1 MKFPY
6 ATVLISGASSGVGEA
21 IAYECVRRGA
31 KTLFLG
37 GRNAARLAAVAEK
50 CRELAAHRVSLAGDA
65 ESFPLRSSASAPTTG
80 DAESFPLPGTPGC
93 AVHTSIVD
101 VTDESATRDWI
112 NRADAIAPLDL
123 VFANAGVATGV
134 ETEVNVRTTFATNV
148 GGVLN
153 VSLPAIEIF
162 RRHHSSTSTS
172 HFNSHLVLTAS
183 IAGYAPLPTCPSYSA
198 TKSCVKTWGLAMRG
212 MLKKEGINVSVLCPG
227 FIRSRMTDVN
237 TCPMPFFMEADK
249 AARIILDRVSRNVGL
264 IAFPW
269 PMRLSVWALSCL
281 PARLTEFIASLL
293 PAKIKRQG
301 VVTDG
306 VN

>member
-1 MKFPY
+1 MY
-6 ATVLISGASSGVGEA
+6 SSILISGASSGVGEA

-31 KTLFLG
+31 KQLFLG
-37 GRNAARLAAVAEK
+37 GRNAERLSAVAEK
-50 CRELAAHRVSLAGDA
+50 CRGISAAV
-65 ESFPLRSSASAPTTG
+65 T
-80 DAESFPLPGTPGC
+80 
-93 AVHTSIVD
+93 VHADIVD
-101 VTDESATRDWI
+101 VTDETAARSWVESS
-112 NRADAIAPLDL
+112 NVIAPLEL

-134 ETEVNVRTTFATNV
+134 ETEANIRTTFATNV

-153 VSLPAIEIF
+153 VSLPAIAAF
-162 RRHHSSTSTS
+162 RKNKESSIHNCSLFPVPCS
-172 HFNSHLVLTAS
+172 LVLTAS

-212 MLKKEGINVSVLCPG
+212 MLKKEGIGVSVLCPG

-249 AARIILDRVSRNVGL
+249 AARIILDRVERNVGL

-269 PMRLSVWALSCL
+269 PMRFSVWMLSCL

-306 VN
+306 KVK

>member
-1 MKFPY
+1 ML
-6 ATVLISGASSGVGEA
+6 AHVLISGASSGVGEA

-31 KTLFLG
+31 KHLFLG
-37 GRNAARLAAVAEK
+37 GRNAERLAAVAEK
-50 CRELAAHRVSLAGDA
+50 CRL
-65 ESFPLRSSASAPTTG
+65 LRRSGIPSASEQDETSA
-80 DAESFPLPGTPGC
+80 SVS
-93 AVHTSIVD
+93 VHTDIVD
-101 VTDESATRDWI
+101 VTDESAA
-112 NRADAIAPLDL
+112 RAWVESANAIAPLDL
-123 VFANAGVATGV
+123 VFANAGVATGE
-134 ETEVNVRTTFATNV
+134 ETEANIRTTFATNV

-153 VSLPAIEIF
+153 VSLPAIEGF
-162 RRHHSSTSTS
+162 RKYRSSTSTS
-172 HFNSHLVLTAS
+172 DFTSHLVLTAS
-183 IAGYAPLPTCPSYSA
+183 IAGYAPLTTCPSYSA

-212 MLKKEGINVSVLCPG
+212 MLKKEGIRVSVICPG

-249 AARIILDRVSRNVGL
+249 AARIILSRVERNVGL

-281 PARLTEFIASLL
+281 PARLTEFISSLL

-306 VN
+306 PRSGGIPSFAVLK

>member
-1 MKFPY
+1 MHS
-6 ATVLISGASSGVGEA
+6 TILISGASSGVGEA

-31 KTLFLG
+31 KRLFLG
-37 GRNAARLAAVAEK
+37 GRNAERLSAVAAKCRGISAAV
-50 CRELAAHRVSLAGDA
+50 
-65 ESFPLRSSASAPTTG
+65 T
-80 DAESFPLPGTPGC
+80 
-93 AVHTSIVD
+93 VHTDIVD
-101 VTDESATRDWI
+101 VTDESATRAWVE
-112 NRADAIAPLDL
+112 NSNAVAPLDL

-134 ETEVNVRTTFATNV
+134 ETEANIRTTFATNV

-153 VSLPAIEIF
+153 VSLPAIAAF
-162 RRHHSSTSTS
+162 RKNKESSNHNSSLFTLTSS
-172 HFNSHLVLTAS
+172 LVLTAS

-249 AARIILDRVSRNVGL
+249 AARIILDRVERNVGL

-269 PMRLSVWALSCL
+269 PMRFSVWMLSCL

-306 VN
+306 KAK

>member
-1 MKFPY
+1 MHS
-6 ATVLISGASSGVGEA
+6 TVLISGASSGVGEA

-31 KTLFLG
+31 KRLFLG
-37 GRNAARLAAVAEK
+37 GRNAERLSAVAEK
-50 CRELAAHRVSLAGDA
+50 CRGISAAV
-65 ESFPLRSSASAPTTG
+65 T
-80 DAESFPLPGTPGC
+80 
-93 AVHTSIVD
+93 VHTDIVD
-101 VTDESATRDWI
+101 VTDETATRAWVE
-112 NRADAIAPLDL
+112 NSNAVAPLDL

-134 ETEVNVRTTFATNV
+134 ETEANIRTTFATNV

-153 VSLPAIEIF
+153 VSLPAIAAF
-162 RRHHSSTSTS
+162 RKNKESSS
-172 HFNSHLVLTAS
+172 HNCSLFPVPCSLVLTAS

-249 AARIILDRVSRNVGL
+249 AARIILDRVEHNVGL

-269 PMRLSVWALSCL
+269 PMRFSVWMLSCL

-306 VN
+306 KAK

>member
-1 MKFPY
+1 MHS
-6 ATVLISGASSGVGEA
+6 TILISGASSGVGEA

-31 KTLFLG
+31 KRLFLG
-37 GRNAARLAAVAEK
+37 GRNAERLSAVAAKCRGISAAV
-50 CRELAAHRVSLAGDA
+50 
-65 ESFPLRSSASAPTTG
+65 T
-80 DAESFPLPGTPGC
+80 
-93 AVHTSIVD
+93 VHTDIVD
-101 VTDESATRDWI
+101 VTDETATRVWVE
-112 NRADAIAPLDL
+112 NSNAVAPLDL

-134 ETEVNVRTTFATNV
+134 ETEANIRTTFATNV

-212 MLKKEGINVSVLCPG
+212 MLKNEGINVSVLCPG

-249 AARIILDRVSRNVGL
+249 AARIILDRVERNVGL

-269 PMRLSVWALSCL
+269 PMRFSVWMLSCL

-306 VN
+306 KAK

>member
-37 GRNAARLAAVAEK
+37 GRNAARLESVAEN
-50 CRELAAHRVSLAGDA
+50 CRELR
-65 ESFPLRSSASAPTTG
+65 RSGILSASA
-80 DAESFPLPGTPGC
+80 EEEFS
-93 AVHTSIVD
+93 VHTFIVD

-237 TCPMPFFMEADK
+237 TCPMPFFMEVDK

-281 PARLTEFIASLL
+281 PARLTEFIAALL

>member
-37 GRNAARLAAVAEK
+37 GRNAARLESVAEN
-50 CRELAAHRVSLAGDA
+50 CRELR
-65 ESFPLRSSASAPTTG
+65 RSGILSASA
-80 DAESFPLPGTPGC
+80 EEEFS
-93 AVHTSIVD
+93 VHTSIVD

-153 VSLPAIEIF
+153 VSLPAIAAF
-162 RRHHSSTSTS
+162 RKNRSRLSTTTTS
-172 HFNSHLVLTAS
+172 HYHLVLTAS

>member
-37 GRNAARLAAVAEK
+37 GRNAARLESVAEN
-50 CRELAAHRVSLAGDA
+50 CRELR
-65 ESFPLRSSASAPTTG
+65 RSGILSASA
-80 DAESFPLPGTPGC
+80 EEEFS
-93 AVHTSIVD
+93 VHTSIVD

-281 PARLTEFIASLL
+281 PARLTEFIAALL

>member
-1 MKFPY
+1 MHS
-6 ATVLISGASSGVGEA
+6 TVLISGASSGVGEA

-31 KTLFLG
+31 KRLFLG
-37 GRNAARLAAVAEK
+37 GRNAERLSAVAAKCRGISAAV
-50 CRELAAHRVSLAGDA
+50 
-65 ESFPLRSSASAPTTG
+65 T
-80 DAESFPLPGTPGC
+80 
-93 AVHTSIVD
+93 VHTDIVD
-101 VTDESATRDWI
+101 VTDETATRVWVE
-112 NRADAIAPLDL
+112 NSNAVAPLDL

-134 ETEVNVRTTFATNV
+134 ESEANIRTTFATNV

-153 VSLPAIEIF
+153 VSLPAIAAF
-162 RRHHSSTSTS
+162 RKNKESSNHNSSLFTLTSS
-172 HFNSHLVLTAS
+172 LVLTAS

-249 AARIILDRVSRNVGL
+249 AARIILDRVERNVGL

-269 PMRLSVWALSCL
+269 PMRFSVWMLSCL

-306 VN
+306 KAK

>member
-1 MKFPY
+1 MY
-6 ATVLISGASSGVGEA
+6 STVLISGASSGVGEA

-31 KTLFLG
+31 KRLFLG
-37 GRNAARLAAVAEK
+37 GRDAGRLSAVSEK
-50 CRELAAHRVSLAGDA
+50 CRGIDAAVS
-65 ESFPLRSSASAPTTG
+65 
-80 DAESFPLPGTPGC
+80 
-93 AVHTSIVD
+93 VHADVVD
-101 VTDESATRDWI
+101 VTDESATRAWVE
-112 NRADAIAPLDL
+112 NSNAIAPLDL
-123 VFANAGVATGV
+123 VFANAGVATGE
-134 ETEVNVRTTFATNV
+134 ETEVNIRTTFATNV

-153 VSLPAIEIF
+153 VSLPAIAAF
-162 RRHHSSTSTS
+162 RKNRESSRHNRSLSPVPCS
-172 HFNSHLVLTAS
+172 LVLTAS

-212 MLKKEGINVSVLCPG
+212 MLKKEGIGVSVLCPG

-249 AARIILDRVSRNVGL
+249 AAGIILDRVSRDVGL

-281 PARLTEFIASLL
+281 PARLTEFIASLR

-306 VN
+306 KGK

>member
-6 ATVLISGASSGVGEA
+6 STVLISGASSGVGES
-21 IAYECVRRGA
+21 IAYECIRRGA

-37 GRNAARLAAVAEK
+37 GRNAVRLAAVAER
-50 CRELAAHRVSLAGDA
+50 CRALSIEVSRACDHTCGRGISAAEKD
-65 ESFPLRSSASAPTTG
+65 FI
-80 DAESFPLPGTPGC
+80 
-93 AVHTSIVD
+93 VHTSLVD
-101 VTDESATRDWI
+101 VTDETAAREWI
-112 NRADAIAPLDL
+112 NRANAIAPLEL
-123 VFANAGVATGV
+123 VFANAGVATGE
-134 ETEVNVRTTFATNV
+134 ETEVNIRTTFATNV

-153 VSLPAIEIF
+153 VSLPAIAVF
-162 RRHHSSTSTS
+162 RKNQSRLSAVTTSRY
-172 HFNSHLVLTAS
+172 HLVLTAS

-212 MLKKEGINVSVLCPG
+212 MLKREGINVSVLCPG

-269 PMRLSVWALSCL
+269 PMRFSVWVLSCL

-306 VN
+306 KVAEASQPPES

>member
-37 GRNAARLAAVAEK
+37 GRNAARLESVAEN
-50 CRELAAHRVSLAGDA
+50 CRELR
-65 ESFPLRSSASAPTTG
+65 RSGILSASA
-80 DAESFPLPGTPGC
+80 EEEFS
-93 AVHTSIVD
+93 VHTSIVD

>member
-1 MKFPY
+1 M
-6 ATVLISGASSGVGEA
+6 
-21 IAYECVRRGA
+21 
-31 KTLFLG
+31 
-37 GRNAARLAAVAEK
+37 
-50 CRELAAHRVSLAGDA
+50 
-65 ESFPLRSSASAPTTG
+65 
-80 DAESFPLPGTPGC
+80 
-93 AVHTSIVD
+93 
-101 VTDESATRDWI
+101 TDESAA
-112 NRADAIAPLDL
+112 RAWVESANAIAPLDL
-123 VFANAGVATGV
+123 VFANAGVATGE
-134 ETEVNVRTTFATNV
+134 ETEANIRTTFATNV

-153 VSLPAIEIF
+153 VSLPAIVAF
-162 RRHHSSTSTS
+162 RKNRSRLSTTTTS
-172 HFNSHLVLTAS
+172 HYHLVLTAS

-281 PARLTEFIASLL
+281 PARLTEFIAALL

>member
-1 MKFPY
+1 MHS
-6 ATVLISGASSGVGEA
+6 TVLISGASSGVGEA

-31 KTLFLG
+31 KRLFLG
-37 GRNAARLAAVAEK
+37 GRNAERLSAVAEK
-50 CRELAAHRVSLAGDA
+50 CRGISAAV
-65 ESFPLRSSASAPTTG
+65 T
-80 DAESFPLPGTPGC
+80 
-93 AVHTSIVD
+93 VHTDIVE
-101 VTDESATRDWI
+101 VTDETATRAWVE
-112 NRADAIAPLDL
+112 NSNAVAPLDL

-134 ETEVNVRTTFATNV
+134 ESEANIRTTFATNV

-153 VSLPAIEIF
+153 VSLPAIAAF
-162 RRHHSSTSTS
+162 RKNKESSNHNCSLFPVPCS
-172 HFNSHLVLTAS
+172 LVLTAS

-249 AARIILDRVSRNVGL
+249 AARIILDRVERNVGL

-269 PMRLSVWALSCL
+269 PMRFSVWMLSCL

-306 VN
+306 KVK

>member
-1 MKFPY
+1 MHS
-6 ATVLISGASSGVGEA
+6 TVLISGASSGVGEA

-31 KTLFLG
+31 KHLFLG
-37 GRNAARLAAVAEK
+37 GRNGERLAAVAEK
-50 CRELAAHRVSLAGDA
+50 CRGIDGAV
-65 ESFPLRSSASAPTTG
+65 T
-80 DAESFPLPGTPGC
+80 
-93 AVHTSIVD
+93 VHTDIVD
-101 VTDESATRDWI
+101 VTDESATRAWVE
-112 NRADAIAPLDL
+112 NSNAIAPLEL

-134 ETEVNVRTTFATNV
+134 ETEANIRTTFATNV

-237 TCPMPFFMEADK
+237 TCPMPFFMEADR
-249 AARIILDRVSRNVGL
+249 AARIILDRVERNVGL

-269 PMRLSVWALSCL
+269 PMRFSVWMLSCL

-293 PAKIKRQG
+293 PAKIRRQG

-306 VN
+306 RAK

>member
-1 MKFPY
+1 MY
-6 ATVLISGASSGVGEA
+6 SSILISGASSGVGEA

-31 KTLFLG
+31 KQLFLG
-37 GRNAARLAAVAEK
+37 GRNAERLSAVAEK
-50 CRELAAHRVSLAGDA
+50 CRGISAAV
-65 ESFPLRSSASAPTTG
+65 T
-80 DAESFPLPGTPGC
+80 
-93 AVHTSIVD
+93 VHADIVD
-101 VTDESATRDWI
+101 VTDETAARVWVENS
-112 NRADAIAPLDL
+112 NAIAPLEL

-134 ETEVNVRTTFATNV
+134 ETEANIRTTFATNV

-153 VSLPAIEIF
+153 VSLPAIAAF
-162 RRHHSSTSTS
+162 RKNKGSSNHNRSLLPVPCS
-172 HFNSHLVLTAS
+172 LVLTAS

-212 MLKKEGINVSVLCPG
+212 MLKKEGIGVSVLCPG

-249 AARIILDRVSRNVGL
+249 AARIVLDRVERNVGL

-269 PMRLSVWALSCL
+269 PMRFSVWMLSCL

-306 VN
+306 KAK

>member
-1 MKFPY
+1 MHS
-6 ATVLISGASSGVGEA
+6 TVLISGASSGVGEA

-31 KTLFLG
+31 KRLFLG
-37 GRNAARLAAVAEK
+37 GRNAERLSAVAEK
-50 CRELAAHRVSLAGDA
+50 CRGIFAAV
-65 ESFPLRSSASAPTTG
+65 T
-80 DAESFPLPGTPGC
+80 
-93 AVHTSIVD
+93 VHTDIVD
-101 VTDESATRDWI
+101 VTDETATRAWVE
-112 NRADAIAPLDL
+112 NSNAVAPLDL

-134 ETEVNVRTTFATNV
+134 ESEANIRTTFATNV

-153 VSLPAIEIF
+153 VSLPAIAAF
-162 RRHHSSTSTS
+162 RKNKESSSHSCSLFPVPCS
-172 HFNSHLVLTAS
+172 LVLTAS

-249 AARIILDRVSRNVGL
+249 AARIILDRVEHNVGL

-269 PMRLSVWALSCL
+269 PMRFSVWMLSCL
-281 PARLTEFIASLL
+281 PARLTEFIALLL

-306 VN
+306 KAK

>member
-1 MKFPY
+1 MHS
-6 ATVLISGASSGVGEA
+6 TVLISGASSGVGEA

-31 KTLFLG
+31 KRLFLG
-37 GRNAARLAAVAEK
+37 GRNAERLSAVAEK
-50 CRELAAHRVSLAGDA
+50 CRGISAAV
-65 ESFPLRSSASAPTTG
+65 T
-80 DAESFPLPGTPGC
+80 
-93 AVHTSIVD
+93 VHTDIVD
-101 VTDESATRDWI
+101 VTDETATRAWVE
-112 NRADAIAPLDL
+112 NSNAVAPLDL

-134 ETEVNVRTTFATNV
+134 ETEANIRTTFATNV

-153 VSLPAIEIF
+153 VSLPAIAAF
-162 RRHHSSTSTS
+162 RKNKESSNHNSSLFTLTSS
-172 HFNSHLVLTAS
+172 LVLTAS

-249 AARIILDRVSRNVGL
+249 AARIILDRVERNVGL

-269 PMRLSVWALSCL
+269 PMRFSVWMLSCL
-281 PARLTEFIASLL
+281 PARLTEFLASLL

-306 VN
+306 KAK

>member
-37 GRNAARLAAVAEK
+37 GRNAVRLAAVAER
-50 CRELAAHRVSLAGDA
+50 CRGIDAAV
-65 ESFPLRSSASAPTTG
+65 
-80 DAESFPLPGTPGC
+80 
-93 AVHTSIVD
+93 AVHASIVD
-101 VTDESATRDWI
+101 VTDETATRVWI
-112 NRADAIAPLDL
+112 EGSDAIAPLEL
-123 VFANAGVATGV
+123 VFANAGVATGE
-134 ETEVNVRTTFATNV
+134 ETEDNVRATFATNV

-162 RRHHSSTSTS
+162 RKHRSSTSR
-172 HFNSHLVLTAS
+172 FNSHLVLTAS

-212 MLKKEGINVSVLCPG
+212 MLRKEGIAVSVLCPG

-237 TCPMPFFMEADK
+237 TCPMPFFMEADR
-249 AARIILDRVSRNVGL
+249 AAGIVLDRVSRNVGL
-264 IAFPW
+264 VAFPW
-269 PMRLSVWALSCL
+269 PMRLSVWALACL

-293 PAKIKRQG
+293 PAKIRRQG

-306 VN
+306 GAK

>member
-1 MKFPY
+1 MHS
-6 ATVLISGASSGVGEA
+6 TILISGASSGVGEA

-31 KTLFLG
+31 KRLFLG
-37 GRNAARLAAVAEK
+37 GRNAERLSSVAEK
-50 CRELAAHRVSLAGDA
+50 CRELAAHRVSSAGA
-65 ESFPLRSSASAPTTG
+65 
-80 DAESFPLPGTPGC
+80 AESFPLPDTPGC

-101 VTDESATRDWI
+101 VTDESATRAWVE
-112 NRADAIAPLDL
+112 NSNAVAPLDL

-134 ETEVNVRTTFATNV
+134 ETEANIRTTFATNV

-153 VSLPAIEIF
+153 VSLPAIAAFQKNKE
-162 RRHHSSTSTS
+162 SSNHNCSLFPVPCS
-172 HFNSHLVLTAS
+172 LVLTAS

-249 AARIILDRVSRNVGL
+249 AARIILDRVERNVGL

-269 PMRLSVWALSCL
+269 PMRFSVWMLSCL
-281 PARLTEFIASLL
+281 PARLTEFLASLL

-306 VN
+306 KAK

>member
-1 MKFPY
+1 MHS
-6 ATVLISGASSGVGEA
+6 TVLISGASSGVGEA

-31 KTLFLG
+31 KRLFLG
-37 GRNAARLAAVAEK
+37 GRNVERLSAVAEK
-50 CRELAAHRVSLAGDA
+50 CRGISAAV
-65 ESFPLRSSASAPTTG
+65 T
-80 DAESFPLPGTPGC
+80 
-93 AVHTSIVD
+93 VHTDIVD
-101 VTDESATRDWI
+101 VTDETATRAWVE
-112 NRADAIAPLDL
+112 NSNAVAPLDL

-134 ETEVNVRTTFATNV
+134 ETEANIRTTFATNV

-153 VSLPAIEIF
+153 VSLPAIAAF
-162 RRHHSSTSTS
+162 RKNKESSSHNSSLFTLTSS
-172 HFNSHLVLTAS
+172 LVLTAS

-249 AARIILDRVSRNVGL
+249 AARIILDRVERNVGL

-269 PMRLSVWALSCL
+269 PMRFSVWMLSCL

-306 VN
+306 KAK